1 MSALRRKSV
10 QDTEAQSQSRPS
22 TSNGLLTPRPTTS
35 RTNSEESRK
44 SRASFRGVVNRL
56 RSSSSASSLG
66 GKSRVDDNDIHDW
79 FQGFRRYNELVT
91 TEISPNHSYDPSA
104 FSKATRTLTKNCG
117 GQLIHGLPEAA
128 FDFGL
133 LWCPTSELTRRDNT
147 NEPTWSWTA
156 FHGAVNF
163 PLDPTTCPDISNAPK
178 SSGEIFRSEIT
189 NFHIGPA
196 ASQYTI
202 RREKNGSL
210 RTKYPPYFHAPR
222 GSDASVESNILR
234 FSAYTISADSF
245 HSTQL
250 HHHGA
255 EIPCSQLFN
264 AKNQHCGV
272 IMDRLSALDEPSPIG
287 PFEFVL
293 LSRNLS
299 REAVSHTRRPTS
311 SVIHPPGTPIWDGET
326 FLWDE
331 VVAEHDESYEE
342 GEWSMC
348 NVMLV
353 RWHGDVAER
362 VAIARMHEDAW
373 VEMGPVRKEV
383 VLR

>member
-1 MSALRRKSV
+1 
-10 QDTEAQSQSRPS
+10 
-22 TSNGLLTPRPTTS
+22 
-35 RTNSEESRK
+35 
-44 SRASFRGVVNRL
+44 VNRL

-66 GKSRVDDNDIHDW
+66 GKSRIDDNDIHDW

-104 FSKATRTLTKNCG
+104 FAKATKMLTKNCG
-117 GQLIHGLPEAA
+117 GQLIHGIPEAA

-178 SSGEIFRSEIT
+178 SDGEIFRSEIT

-196 ASQYTI
+196 TAQYTI
-202 RREKNGSL
+202 RREKNASL

-222 GSDASVESNILR
+222 GSDASIESNILR
-234 FSAYTISADSF
+234 FSAYTISADPF
-245 HSTQL
+245 HSAQL
-250 HHHGA
+250 HHNGA

-264 AKNQHCGV
+264 AKNRHCGV

-293 LSRNLS
+293 LSRNLC
-299 REAVSHTRRPTS
+299 REPVSHTRRPTN
-311 SVIHPPGTPIWDGET
+311 SVIHPPGTPIWDGER

-331 VVAEHDESYEE
+331 VVAEHDEGFEE
-342 GEWSMC
+342 GEWKML
-348 NVMLV
+348 NVMLI
-353 RWHGDVAER
+353 RWDGDVAER

-373 VEMGPVRKEV
+373 EEMGPVRKEV